1 MGAHLANKDK
11 SHHIELLISQD
22 AIARRIAET
31 CAELDRLYKQEEL
44 VIVMIMKGSLCLVA
58 DMIRCL
64 QIPTHIEFVQA
75 KSYGLKGA
83 ERGALTILGIESLSL
98 EGRNVLVVDDI
109 FDSGT
114 TMGAVLTHIQEQSP
128 KSLRSLVL
136 LSKKMPRSTKK
147 IPDFVLFEI
156 ENQFVVGFGMDYKE
170 FYRGLP
176 GIYIFKG

>member
-22 AIARRIAET
+22 ALARRIAET

-64 QIPTHIEFVQA
+64 QIPTHIAFVQA

-83 ERGALTILGIESLSL
+83 ERGALTISGSSLYHL
-98 EGRNVLVVDDI
+98 K
-109 FDSGT
+109 
-114 TMGAVLTHIQEQSP
+114 GAMS
-128 KSLRSLVL
+128 
-136 LSKKMPRSTKK
+136 
-147 IPDFVLFEI
+147 
-156 ENQFVVGFGMDYKE
+156 
-170 FYRGLP
+170 
-176 GIYIFKG
+176 